1 MENMENKYVPDKWN
15 CNLSCSLA
23 AMSILQAVSKISN
36 FEEYATFFTYPLHFN
51 VFKNKLE
58 FHQL

>member
-15 CNLSCSLA
+15 SNLYCSLA

-36 FEEYATFFTYPLHFN
+36 FEEYATLFGLSSSF
-51 VFKNKLE
+51 
-58 FHQL
+58 